1 MVCLRLPQPQAFD
14 MILTME
20 NTHLNKVICS
30 VAPGQD
36 ITEWQIRTNDDCSV
50 LATVYAS
57 EHLASIVQN
66 AIEADIA
73 KNEAT
78 GWEG

>member
-1 MVCLRLPQPQAFD
+1 

-20 NTHLNKVICS
+20 NTHLNKVVCS

-50 LATVYAS
+50 LATVYES
-57 EHLASIVQN
+57 EHLASVVQN

-78 GWEG
+78 CWEG

>member
-1 MVCLRLPQPQAFD
+1 MLPRPEAFVI
-14 MILTME
+14 ILAME

-36 ITEWQIRTNDDCSV
+36 ITEWQIRTNDGCSV
-50 LATVYAS
+50 LATVYS
-57 EHLASIVQN
+57 CEHLALVVQN

-78 GWEG
+78 SWEG

>member
-1 MVCLRLPQPQAFD
+1 
-14 MILTME
+14 MILAME
-20 NTHLNKVICS
+20 NTHLNKVVSS

-36 ITEWQIRTNDDCSV
+36 ITEWQICTNDDCSV
-50 LATVYAS
+50 LATVYES
-57 EHLASIVQN
+57 EHLALVVQN

-78 GWEG
+78 CWEG

>member
-1 MVCLRLPQPQAFD
+1 
-14 MILTME
+14 MILDMK

-36 ITEWQIRTNDDCSV
+36 ITEWQICTNDDCSV

-57 EHLASIVQN
+57 EHLASVVQN

-78 GWEG
+78 CWEG

>member
-1 MVCLRLPQPQAFD
+1 MLPRPEAFVI
-14 MILTME
+14 ILAME
-20 NTHLNKVICS
+20 KHTHLNKIICS

-50 LATVYAS
+50 LATVYS
-57 EHLASIVQN
+57 CEHLALVVQN

-78 GWEG
+78 SWEG

>member
-1 MVCLRLPQPQAFD
+1 
-14 MILTME
+14 ME